1 MIKTVLSAESSLA
14 SLHHN
19 NVASR
24 YSCFELFGFDILLDS
39 KLKPW
44 LLEVNISPSLHSSS
58 TLDLDVKSPLATELF
73 NMARSGVQWSLSGC
87 LVSNYVSDYRYHI
100 PNRLKLKEQTEVA
113 AKMGYSN
120 ITQLCFDGG
129 STSKK
134 SPRLRRINRKC
145 SCRNPTAQTP
155 PFLPRVKF
163 AGGWDGLLTDWLL
176 RYPGQSHSGR
186 REATRGERGR
196 AGHQSEIHQ
205 DISNSAHSQVL
216 QVSQNLKIPL
226 SKMWR
231 HLKRIHQI
239 DLLVRF
245 ISLLLINTRNN
256 LIEIGFFFLLQKIYI
271 S

>member
-1 MIKTVLSAESSLA
+1 MLPADIPALNSLA
-14 SLHHN
+14 STSSWTRSW
-19 NVASR
+19 SR
-24 YSCFELFGFDILLDS
+24 GCWRWTSLPVCTAPAPWTWMW
-39 KLKPW
+39 KVPW
-44 LLEVNISPSLHSSS
+44 LLSSS
-58 TLDLDVKSPLATELF
+58 TWPGLEYNDPCLAVWYLIMCLIIDITFPTDWSWRSRRKWQPRWATATSPSSVLT
-73 NMARSGVQWSLSGC
+73 
-87 LVSNYVSDYRYHI
+87 
-100 PNRLKLKEQTEVA
+100 
-113 AKMGYSN
+113 
-120 ITQLCFDGG
+120 GG
-129 STSKK
+129 STLKK